1 MSSEGRFSVVFLIL
15 YLQATSAIWPPSPPL
30 HMVWLLQAH
39 LQELFALFYIMWF
52 LMFFW
57 DHHNQTNLPQRDS
70 VFVHHCME
78 LFLQRGD
85 EKGLTCEI
93 WDEIAIAMPSSS
105 QSSSSKGVVVMWWD
119 SVRDIISSTTPP
131 ATASSDTSR
140 QKNWKSFGKL
150 DIFLSHV
157 KSDEW
162 QCWENMLKY
171 FSEASPTLRSKV
183 EHLGKN
189 PETNTMLWN

>member
-15 YLQATSAIWPPSPPL
+15 YLQATSAIWPSSPPL

-85 EKGLTCEI
+85 GKGLTCEI
-93 WDEIAIAMPSSS
+93 WDEIALPSSS

-119 SVRDIISSTTPP
+119 SVRDTISSTTPP
-131 ATASSDTSR
+131 ATASSDTSPASWLGR
-140 QKNWKSFGKL
+140 KIGNRSERRIFSLAMSNLMNDNVEKICWNISLKL
-150 DIFLSHV
+150 VQVDSLAV
-157 KSDEW
+157 KRESI
-162 QCWENMLKY
+162 
-171 FSEASPTLRSKV
+171 LR
-183 EHLGKN
+183 
-189 PETNTMLWN
+189 